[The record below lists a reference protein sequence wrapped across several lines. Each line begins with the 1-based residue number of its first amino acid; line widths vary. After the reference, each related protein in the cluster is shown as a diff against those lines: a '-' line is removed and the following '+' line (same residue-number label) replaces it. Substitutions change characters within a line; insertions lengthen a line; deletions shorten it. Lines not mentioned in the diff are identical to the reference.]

1 MHSACCAAP
10 AARARRGVDQRP
22 HHWRP
27 PRHSRQSASR
37 PPVGAARVLRTAGQR
52 PECREGLGAS
62 RQPDGL
68 GNRQASRLRAP
79 STRPGTFPQA
89 RQPPRSSGEVAGVA
103 LHCLKLLLS
112 LANNWSCPARR
123 RERRAVASFSG
134 EPQRHPSRPLAP
146 LQQLRPH
153 HSGSRPRGEQEEEQA
168 HEPKSV
174 TGRFDVRISF
184 FRFPRNF
191 RVYPPPHSS
200 QSTVD

>member
-1 MHSACCAAP
+1 MTSFLAS
-10 AARARRGVDQRP
+10 GVGVCVIPSVRCYGYG
-22 HHWRP
+22 
-27 PRHSRQSASR
+27 
-37 PPVGAARVLRTAGQR
+37 PPVRRYR
-52 PECREGLGAS
+52 
-62 RQPDGL
+62 
-68 GNRQASRLRAP
+68 
-79 STRPGTFPQA
+79 STNIYSA
-89 RQPPRSSGEVAGVA
+89 EVDRWHLNG
-103 LHCLKLLLS
+103 
-112 LANNWSCPARR
+112 
-123 RERRAVASFSG
+123 
-134 EPQRHPSRPLAP
+134 RPLAP